1 MNQQVESQ
9 QVEVKP
15 NLSLPVE
22 KVEVKRNLA
31 LPVGTLLLG
40 LILLIQSFVPDTGFN
55 YIFPTVILLAGAI
68 MLLIEVRRKQSG
80 FDRFIPSS
88 VVLIVGLLLLLK
100 TLGIMAGDWINPV
113 IILLLGIAMF
123 RY

>member
-1 MNQQVESQ
+1 MNQP
-9 QVEVKP
+9 VEVKSNP
-15 NLSLPVE
+15 PLPVG

-40 LILLIQSFVPDTGFN
+40 LILLIQSFVPDTGYN
-55 YIFPTVILLAGAI
+55 YIFPSIILLAGAI
-68 MLLIEVRRKQSG
+68 MLLVEVRRKKSR
-80 FDRFIPSS
+80 FDRFIPSV
-88 VVLIVGLLLLLK
+88 VVLIVGLLLLLA
-100 TLGIMAGDWINPV
+100 TLGIMAGTWINPV